1 MILNPKFYWDGH
13 AFSAGSGML
22 SRIESTSYDVVLPL
36 YFRYNVGTTSASAGL
51 GTGSVWTVNSTY
63 PALALDDEYHYQGLF
78 PCIAPT
84 ATSMLPS
91 NAYVTWQ
98 NAHDYTYRTFLRESA
113 FTEYRVET
121 VPITRCSGSTS
132 NNTKLTP
139 VWTNACLDSVF
150 LGNNR
155 IYSAYIPNIP
165 TASSQIPALTASAT
179 AAATSTKT
187 LPLVFNAIYYPADY
201 QSGSVYASCKWV
213 PDNTAMIM
221 GYFSGNLR

>member
-22 SRIESTSYDVVLPL
+22 SRIESTGYDVVLPL
-36 YFRYNVGTTSASAGL
+36 YFRYDVGTTSASAGL
-51 GTGSVWTVNSTY
+51 GTGSVSTVDSTY
-63 PALALDDEYHYQGLF
+63 PTMAFNDGYHYIGLF

-98 NAHDYTYRTFLRESA
+98 HTNEYTFRTFLRESA
-113 FTEYRVET
+113 FTDYRIET
-121 VPITRCSGSTS
+121 VPITRCSGYTS
-132 NNTKLTP
+132 NNTVRSP
-139 VWTNACLDSVF
+139 VWTNACLDYVS
-150 LGNNR
+150 LPGHR
-155 IYSAYIPNIP
+155 IYSADVPNIP
-165 TASSQIPALTASAT
+165 TATSQIPALTASAT
-179 AAATSTKT
+179 AASTSTDT
-187 LPLVFNAIYYPADY
+187 LPLVFNSIYYPADY
-201 QSGSVYASCKWV
+201 QSGSVYARCSWV